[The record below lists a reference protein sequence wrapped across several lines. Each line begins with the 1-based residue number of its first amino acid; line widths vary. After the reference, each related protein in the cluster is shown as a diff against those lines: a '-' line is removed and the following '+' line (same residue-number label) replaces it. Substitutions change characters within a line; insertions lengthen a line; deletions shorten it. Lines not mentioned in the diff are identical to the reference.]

1 MNVMHPR
8 ARLLAL
14 DVVSVL
20 VFVLIGR
27 RQHDEGSALG
37 GVAKTALPFLL
48 ALAVG
53 WAVSRAWKR
62 PFEGLTGLNVW
73 LITVVLGLLLRR
85 TIFDRGTAIAFVIV
99 ATVFLGV
106 TLLGWR
112 FVAWRSVRRTA
123 SSEA

>member
-1 MNVMHPR
+1 VHPR

-20 VFVLIGR
+20 LFVVIGR
-27 RQHDEGSALG
+27 RQHDEGSTLG
-37 GVAKTALPFLL
+37 GIAKTALPFLI
-48 ALAVG
+48 ALLVG

-62 PFEGLTGLNVW
+62 PFEGPTGLNVW
-73 LITVVLGLLLRR
+73 LITVALGLVLRR
-85 TIFDRGTAIAFVIV
+85 TVFDRGTATAFVIV

-112 FVAWRSVRRTA
+112 FLAWRSLRRRTP
-123 SSEA
+123 STGQ

>member
-1 MNVMHPR
+1 VHPR

-20 VFVLIGR
+20 VFVVIGR

-37 GVAKTALPFLL
+37 GIAKTVLPFFM
-48 ALAVG
+48 ALGVG
-53 WAVSRAWKR
+53 WAVTRAWKR
-62 PFEGLTGLNVW
+62 PFDGSTGLNVW
-73 LITVVLGLLLRR
+73 LITVVLGLVLRR
-85 TIFDRGTAIAFVIV
+85 TIFDRGTATAFVIV

-112 FVAWRSVRRTA
+112 FLAWRSLRRRTPNTGQ
-123 SSEA
+123 

>member
-1 MNVMHPR
+1 MDPR

-14 DVVSVL
+14 DAVSVL
-20 VFVLIGR
+20 VFVGIGR

-37 GVAKTALPFLL
+37 GIVKTAIPFLL

-62 PFEGLTGLNVW
+62 PFEGPTGLNVW
-73 LITVVLGLLLRR
+73 LITVVLGLVLRR
-85 TIFDRGTAIAFVIV
+85 TMFDRGTATAFVIV

-106 TLLGWR
+106 TMLGWR
-112 FVAWRSVRRTA
+112 FVAWRSLRRTA
-123 SSEA
+123 TR